1 MMIMNT
7 KGKQNDEGQRD
18 SLIDQLSTPLQPWTL
33 ESSKE
38 ALVQLVSELDAV
50 DTNSPLAELNE
61 TTISDNNGGRIEL
74 NEDLDDPD
82 NLRKQGVEPKKKSS

>member
-1 MMIMNT
+1 MMTMNT
-7 KGKQNDEGQRD
+7 KGTQSDEGQRD
-18 SLIDQLSTPLQPWTL
+18 SLIDRLSTPLEPWTL
-33 ESSKE
+33 ETSKD

-82 NLRKQGVEPKKKSS
+82 NLRKKGVEPKK